1 MDKVSKSQWTQMVIT
16 LALAL
21 GVALLVNGAV
31 LKLFGQKSAARAEHS
46 LVGILL
52 LMAYVAVLV
61 RKNAGPMRA
70 ASFFVVALIPCY
82 LGTVFPDL
90 DIRLWGI
97 GGHRNPLFHSS
108 LSFLV
113 LWVFA
118 RQRSALW
125 QTVVSGYGIGLA
137 SHLWWDVLYY
147 GDVRWL
153 PGGMIDRLWLGM
165 HGLLCLAIPGAR
177 WLRVKASGSPATH
190 RTMRASLDANG

>member
-1 MDKVSKSQWTQMVIT
+1 MDKGSKSQWTQTALT

-21 GVALLVNGAV
+21 GVALLVNWAV

-52 LMAYVAVLV
+52 LMAYVAILGE
-61 RKNAGPMRA
+61 KNAGPMRA

-90 DIRLWGI
+90 DIKLWGI

-118 RQRSALW
+118 RQSPALW
-125 QTVVSGYGIGLA
+125 QTVIIGYGIGLG

-153 PGGMIDRLWLGM
+153 PGGMIDRLWLGV
-165 HGLLCLAIPGAR
+165 HGLLCLAVPGAR
-177 WLRVKASGSPATH
+177 FLRVKASGLPEARNT
-190 RTMRASLDANG
+190 ADIEW

>member
-1 MDKVSKSQWTQMVIT
+1 MDKVPKSQWTQTVIT

-21 GVALLVNGAV
+21 GVALLVNWTV

-52 LMAYVAVLV
+52 LMAYVAILGE
-61 RKNAGPMRA
+61 KSAGLMRA

-108 LSFLV
+108 LSFFV

-118 RQRSALW
+118 RQSPALW
-125 QTVVSGYGIGLA
+125 PTVIIGYGIGLA

-153 PGGMIDRLWLGM
+153 PGGVIDRLWLGI
-165 HGLLCLAIPGAR
+165 HGLLCLAVPGAR
-177 WLRVKASGSPATH
+177 LLRVHASGLPGAWKTAD
-190 RTMRASLDANG
+190 RE

>member
-1 MDKVSKSQWTQMVIT
+1 MDRTSKSQWMQAAIR

-21 GVALLVNGAV
+21 GVALIANWAV

-46 LVGILL
+46 LVGIIL

-61 RKNAGPMRA
+61 EKKTAPLKAAG
-70 ASFFVVALIPCY
+70 FFVVALLPCY

-90 DIRLWGI
+90 DIALWGI

-108 LSFLV
+108 LSFFI

-118 RQRSALW
+118 RQSRPFLH
-125 QTVVSGYGIGLA
+125 TVMAGYGVGLA

-153 PGGMIDRLWLGM
+153 SGGVIDRLWLGS
-165 HGLLCLAIPGAR
+165 HGLLCLAGAGAR
-177 WLRVKASGSPATH
+177 FLRGSAAGLGNA
-190 RTMRASLDANG
+190 RKMSD